1 VGWFADRRLQENDG
15 GVGDFRMTRAMAIV
29 LLVAGS
35 LVVVACGA
43 ATFLRYRRDDDD
55 DDENDEDDRNGR
67 RPERTVVDAGTG
79 CITGTGNKPEG
90 PVHCQ
95 PVNADGCVVP
105 PNGAMPNNNNNNIGV
120 NFGNGNNNC
129 GKNMTSTDNNKEYH
143 CGNVVG
149 GRVVGGLQRICSNT
163 IGRGGTVPIGA
174 SCADGSGSQQDI
186 ASGTPIALVPPSRA
200 SPTTLLRGAP
210 STNNNAQQTPYGTTC
225 KPSLQQK
232 MSLSATTAAMDQSG
246 QGRIPQSYHSRNPD
260 IIPAPLMSP
269 GTVYNNYNSGKDL

>member
-1 VGWFADRRLQENDG
+1 MVTDRRLQENGG

-43 ATFLRYRRDDDD
+43 ATFLRLRRDDDD
-55 DDENDEDDRNGR
+55 DDDNDDNDRDGR
-67 RPERTVVDAGTG
+67 GPERTVVDAGTV
-79 CITGTGNKPEG
+79 CITGAGNKPEG

-95 PVNADGCVVP
+95 PVNVDGCVVP
-105 PNGAMPNNNNNNIGV
+105 PNGTMPNNNNNVGV

-129 GKNMTSTDNNKEYH
+129 GKNMTSTDNSKEYH

-210 STNNNAQQTPYGTTC
+210 STNNNAQQTSYGTTC

-232 MSLSATTAAMDQSG
+232 MSLSATATAMDQPG

-269 GTVYNNYNSGKDL
+269 GTVYNNYNSGEDL